1 MAHVEEQAVIQAKIE
16 PIFDLIADHDRALTW
31 LTGFR
36 KFEWVGGPKKGV
48 GARVRTEGEVLG
60 FFRHDRT

>member
-1 MAHVEEQAVIQAKIE
+1 MAHVEEQAIVPGMIE
-16 PIFDLIADHDRALTW
+16 PVFDLIADQGRALTW

-36 KFEWVGGPKKGV
+36 KFEWVGGPKMGV

-60 FFRHDRT
+60 FFRND

>member
-1 MAHVEEQAVIQAKIE
+1 MAHVVERQVIRAEIE
-16 PIFDLIADHDRALTW
+16 PVFSLIADQGRALTW

-36 KFEWVGGPKKGV
+36 KFEWVGGPEKGV

-60 FFRHDRT
+60 FFRHH

>member
-1 MAHVEEQAVIQAKIE
+1 MAHVDEQAVVPGKIE
-16 PIFDLIADHDRALTW
+16 PVFDLIADHGRALTW

-36 KFEWVGGPKKGV
+36 KFEWVGGPEKGV

-60 FFRHDRT
+60 FFRHD